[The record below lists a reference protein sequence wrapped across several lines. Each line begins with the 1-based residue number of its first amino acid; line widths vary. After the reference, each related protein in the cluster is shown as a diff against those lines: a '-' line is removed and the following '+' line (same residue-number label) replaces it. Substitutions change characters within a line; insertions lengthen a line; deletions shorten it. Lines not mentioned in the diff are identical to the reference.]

1 MAKKKEKIVSTEVE
15 MTELKENEIIT
26 ESPDVENKI
35 NIETFEGEVSK
46 VIDEVTKN
54 TNEKISNLK
63 MNEQEILKKIE
74 ENPEKTQE
82 IVEKEIKRVENIIKE
97 VNKEIE
103 TLNKEIKNNKVFT
116 TTTKWNGW
124 GYGEY

>member
-15 MTELKENEIIT
+15 MTELKKNEIIT

-63 MNEQEILKKIE
+63 MDEQEILKKIE
-74 ENPEKTQE
+74 ENPGKTQE

-124 GYGEY
+124 GYEM

>member
-1 MAKKKEKIVSTEVE
+1 MAKKKEKIVSTETE
-15 MTELKENEIIT
+15 ITELKEVKPIT
-26 ESPDVENKI
+26 ESPDVKNKI

-82 IVEKEIKRVENIIKE
+82 IVEKEIKRVIDKF
-97 VNKEIE
+97 K
-103 TLNKEIKNNKVFT
+103 
-116 TTTKWNGW
+116 TKH
-124 GYGEY
+124 